1 MNKRISLA
9 VVPLAATVACSAP
22 ATLQTSDA
30 GESGTIVLEAD
41 SGADLSDIPVGTPEG
56 RLAEQPDGTLVVPDA
71 LRSGFDALA
80 ASNTLAGSAM
90 ASWLRARSQHPELG
104 RTAQNTGVRRFL
116 IQARRT
122 KAVPALPGWRILAQQ
137 PLLHAVIATPEDP
150 RALQDLLA
158 RTLAHPDLANVEEES
173 VRKTA
178 AAPTDPQYSSLWA
191 WPKIKAALAH
201 DRFASTPGTLS
212 VAVLDTGV
220 QLDHQDLSGNTIARE
235 PGDNLTTDADGAVHP
250 HGTHVAGT
258 IAAVRDN
265 GLGVVGIAP
274 QANILDVKV
283 LGDRGNGYSSWVASG
298 IVRAVDRGARVINL
312 SLGSTSYSDAERT
325 AIDYALTRGVLVVAA
340 AGNSNTMALHYP
352 AAYSGVLSVMA
363 STPSDTRASF
373 SNYGTWCHLAAPGTS
388 ILSTVPVSTYGTLQG
403 TSMACPHVAGAAA
416 VVLQAADQQGTTLR
430 PPQVHELLRT
440 TGQALPRFWGS
451 ATVPRLDLDA
461 AVQQVLNNNAPPDRP
476 ASVTLSKPVVTANA
490 ATLPFSASEMVK
502 VRLWTLQ
509 NGNRLVPGGP
519 APGNGG
525 WLHDNPYTSRGQAVM
540 SGLRPDTVYA
550 YQLEA
555 EDAAAQQTVSD
566 VGTFR
571 TLPFT
576 LGLAAT
582 SATNSSINVSLSR
595 NVSSISGLTMWVSPT
610 NWTTTPPGDATSSA
624 LADDAPG
631 FSVANLLPNKTYY
644 MQIEATEG
652 VANTTSK
659 SAVFGLKTAPLP
671 LTITSTS
678 VTRTSVTLNF
688 TSTVAGFGGIKYG
701 SGTKPRSFST
711 LYSNTSGTN
720 HSVTVT
726 GLRSNSAYVVT
737 AVLRQSHS
745 NEAGLSRNLSVRTS
759 R

>member
-1 MNKRISLA
+1 MNKRLTLA
-9 VVPLAATVACSAP
+9 VLPLAATVACSAP
-22 ATLQTSDA
+22 ATLQAPDPGDDGSI
-30 GESGTIVLEAD
+30 TIQAD
-41 SGADLSDIPVGTPEG
+41 SAADLNEIPVGTLEG
-56 RLAEQPDGTLVVPDA
+56 RLAEQADGTLVVPDA

-80 ASNTLAGSAM
+80 ASNALAGSAM

-104 RTAQNTGVRRFL
+104 RTAQNTGARRFL
-116 IQARRT
+116 IQARRS
-122 KAVPALPGWRILAQQ
+122 KALPALPGWRILAQQ
-137 PLLHAVIATPEDP
+137 PLLNAVIATPEDP
-150 RALQDLLA
+150 RALQTLLA
-158 RTLAHPDLANVEEES
+158 RTLSHPDLANIEEEA

-178 AAPTDPQYSSLWA
+178 AAPTDPQYGSLWA
-191 WPKIKAALAH
+191 WPKVKADLAH

-220 QLDHQDLSGNTIARE
+220 QLDHQDLTGNTIARE

-274 QANILDVKV
+274 QANILDIKV
-283 LGDRGNGYSSWVASG
+283 LGNQGNGYSSWVASG
-298 IVRAVDRGARVINL
+298 IVQAVNRGAKVINM
-312 SLGSTSYSDAERT
+312 SLGSTSYSDAERS
-325 AIDYALTRGVLVVAA
+325 AIDYALTQGVMVVAA
-340 AGNSNTMALHYP
+340 AGNSNTMSLHYP
-352 AAYSGVLSVMA
+352 AAYPGVLSVMA

-403 TSMACPHVAGAAA
+403 TSMACPHAAGAAA
-416 VVLQAADQQGTTLR
+416 VVLQAAAQQGVTLR

-440 TGQALPRFWGS
+440 SGQAIPRFWGS

-461 AVQQVLNNNAPPDRP
+461 AVQRVLNNNAPLDRP
-476 ASVTLSKPVVTANA
+476 ATVTLSKPVVTANA

-525 WLHDNPYTSRGQAVM
+525 WLHDNPYSSSGQAIM
-540 SGLRPDTVYA
+540 ASLRPDTVYA

-555 EDAAAQQTVSD
+555 EDTAAQQTVSE

-576 LGLAAT
+576 LGLAAS
-582 SATNSSINVSLSR
+582 SATDSSIDVNLTR
-595 NVSSISGLTMWVSPT
+595 NVANITGLTMWVSPT

-624 LADDAPG
+624 LADDASG
-631 FSVANLLPNKTYY
+631 FSVASLLPNKTYY
-644 MQIEATEG
+644 MQVEATEG
-652 VANTTSK
+652 VASTTTK
-659 SAVFGLKTAPLP
+659 SAVVGLKTAPLP
-671 LTITSTS
+671 LTITSAS
-678 VTRTSVTLNF
+678 VTNSSVTLNF

-711 LYSNTSGTN
+711 LYDTTSGTS
-720 HSVTVT
+720 HRVTVT
-726 GLRSNSAYVVT
+726 GLRKNTALVVA

-745 NEAGLSRNLSVRTS
+745 DEAGLSANLSIRTS